1 MTMSPAQSVSATLS
15 ESPPESAFWST
26 LISAVSLL
34 YKIYNGTRV
43 FFQEC
48 KKWFDMKEPYFIF
61 DTELSTELSSI
72 RLAGVLCTDNPCIEY
87 YHFPRNPYPE
97 LNKRHFLRFMLEDGT
112 TLERKEYCKAWAV
125 TKQAVIFFEGIQE
138 SLKAWENPAEPKYE
152 YEILRA
158 SAILRKWKAYLAEL
172 TFSMHT
178 LRVWE
183 IEHRV
188 PEKWAAIPAYDY
200 DNPHIFPFKT
210 INSAGEKETR
220 NLTPLFIP
228 LSKHVIKL
236 HEEGF
241 DEEWFDL
248 WGRLKP
254 DPEKYAPYHLPLER
268 PWPYKDIALRKK
280 TGENRE

>member
-1 MTMSPAQSVSATLS
+1 MSPAQSVSSTLS
-15 ESPPESAFWST
+15 ESPAQSALWST
-26 LISAVSLL
+26 FISAVSLP

-48 KKWFDMKEPYFIF
+48 KARLEIKEPLFIF
-61 DTELSTELSSI
+61 HTELSADWASI
-72 RLAGVLCTDNPCIEY
+72 RLAGELCTDNPCIEY
-87 YHFPRNPYPE
+87 YYLAGNPHLDRQKYHFM
-97 LNKRHFLRFMLEDGT
+97 RFMLEDGT
-112 TLERKEYCKAWAV
+112 TLERNEYCKAWAV

-220 NLTPLFIP
+220 SLTPLFIP

-241 DEEWFDL
+241 DEERFDL
-248 WGRLKP
+248 WDRLKP

>member
-1 MTMSPAQSVSATLS
+1 MTMSSAQTVSSITS
-15 ESPPESAFWST
+15 ESPPQSALWST
-26 LISAVSLL
+26 LTSAVSLP

-48 KKWFDMKEPYFIF
+48 KILFDMKEPYFILH
-61 DTELSTELSSI
+61 TELSTEMASI
-72 RLAGVLCTDNPCIEY
+72 RLAGELCTDNPCIQY
-87 YHFPRNPYPE
+87 YHFPRNLYPE
-97 LNKRHFLRFMLEDGT
+97 RNKHHFLRFMLEDGT
-112 TLERKEYCKAWAV
+112 TLERNEYCKAWAV
-125 TKQAVIFFEGIQE
+125 TKQAVIFLEGIQV

-152 YEILRA
+152 GETLRVGA
-158 SAILRKWKAYLAEL
+158 MLKKWKAYLAEL

-178 LRVWE
+178 LRIWE

-188 PEKWAAIPAYDY
+188 PEKWAAMPAYDY

-220 NLTPLFIP
+220 RLTPLFIP

-248 WGRLKP
+248 WDRLKP
-254 DPEKYAPYHLPLER
+254 DPEKFAPYHLPLDR
-268 PWPYKDIALRKK
+268 PWPYKDIGLRKK
-280 TGENRE
+280 TGEIRE

>member
-1 MTMSPAQSVSATLS
+1 MSPAQTVSSTPSA
-15 ESPPESAFWST
+15 SPPQSALWST
-26 LISAVSLL
+26 FTSA
-34 YKIYNGTRV
+34 
-43 FFQEC
+43 
-48 KKWFDMKEPYFIF
+48 
-61 DTELSTELSSI
+61 
-72 RLAGVLCTDNPCIEY
+72 
-87 YHFPRNPYPE
+87 
-97 LNKRHFLRFMLEDGT
+97 
-112 TLERKEYCKAWAV
+112 LERKEYCKAWAV
-125 TKQAVIFFEGIQE
+125 TKQAVIFFEGIQD
-138 SLKAWENPAEPKYE
+138 SLKAWENPAEPKYVDE
-152 YEILRA
+152 MLRA
-158 SAILRKWKAYLAEL
+158 SAMLKKWKAYLAEL

-178 LRVWE
+178 LRIWE

-200 DNPHIFPFKT
+200 DNPHIFPLKT

-220 NLTPLFIP
+220 RLTPLFIP

-248 WGRLKP
+248 WDRLKP

-280 TGENRE
+280 TGEIRE